1 MEIDYLNISDEQFE
15 LLSEEEQMEVLE
27 AKISKLNLA
36 QLKQLDEKLNE
47 LL

>member
-15 LLSEEEQMEVLE
+15 LLSEEEQMEVLA